1 MFIETL
7 FTMVR
12 RWKQPRCPTTE
23 GMDKE
28 DMVYIYKTECYTV
41 IKMNEMVPFAAT

>member
-23 GMDKE
+23 GWIKRMW
-28 DMVYIYKTECYTV
+28 YIYKMECYTV
-41 IKMNEMVPFAAT
+41 IKMNETVPFAAT